1 MINKGWIMAEESAG
15 QFNNDSSQF
24 RCVAIGIAAENKGL
38 RTSLLKVTP
47 HEKLSMMDGEIADRV
62 DTMEYNGQDSLG
74 NAVSG
79 TSFAGQT
86 IEATWLPD
94 SSNRRTAPDIRRGV
108 RISLW
113 QFAGNDKWYW
123 RDMGL
128 DPEEMRVETVVH
140 VFSADPG
147 APIAD
152 DLSNCIF
159 LEVSGHNKTITLS
172 TSQANGEF
180 CTYDTQYDMGNGKI
194 VTQDNLGNSTL
205 FDSKNT
211 NLRMVN
217 ANGTFLELNKQDIN
231 AKAPQN
237 INADAAR
244 DFVVTAGN
252 NLMLKAG
259 NMAVI
264 DGGGSVL
271 TLQAGGTTL
280 KTPVFAGSS

>member
-1 MINKGWIMAEESAG
+1 MADESSTPFDNGA
-15 QFNNDSSQF
+15 SQF
-24 RCVAIGIAAENKGL
+24 RCVALGVAAENKA
-38 RTSLLKVTP
+38 LKSNMLQVSP
-47 HEKLSMMDGEIADRV
+47 IEKLSFTDGEITPKV
-62 DTMEYNGQDSLG
+62 DTVEYNGQDSAGNQVSG
-74 NAVSG
+74 NAFVGG
-79 TSFAGQT
+79 T
-86 IEATWLPD
+86 INATWLPD
-94 SSNRRTAPDIRRGV
+94 SNRRTPPDIRRSM

-128 DPEEMRVETVVH
+128 DSDQLRLETVVW

-152 DLSNCIF
+152 DLNNCYF
-159 LEVSGHNKTITLS
+159 LEISAHNKTVTFS
-172 TSQANGEF
+172 TSMANGEF
-180 CTYDTQYDMGNGKI
+180 CTYDTQYDLANGKI

-217 ANGTFLELNKQDIN
+217 ANGTFIELNKQDIN
-231 AKAPQN
+231 AKAPMN
-237 INADAAR
+237 INAEAGR
-244 DFVVTAGN
+244 DVNIKAGN
-252 NLMLKAG
+252 NLNVKAG
-259 NMAVI
+259 VMAVI

-280 KTPVFAGSS
+280 KTPKFSGVS

>member
-1 MINKGWIMAEESAG
+1 MAEESATN
-15 QFNNDSSQF
+15 FDNSASQF

-38 RTSLLKVTP
+38 RTSKLKVTP
-47 HEKLSMMDGEIADRV
+47 HEKLSMMDGEVADRV
-62 DTMEYNGQDSLG
+62 DTVEHNGQDSSG

-79 TSFAGQT
+79 NSFVGQT
-86 IEATWLPD
+86 INAEWLPD

-128 DPEEMRVETVVH
+128 DPEEMRVETVVY

-159 LEVSGHNKTITLS
+159 VEVSGHNKTITLS

-231 AKAPQN
+231 ASAPQN
-237 INADAAR
+237 INAEAAR
-244 DFVVTAGN
+244 DVIVKAGN
-252 NLMLKAG
+252 NLNMKAG
-259 NMAVI
+259 NVASI

-271 TLQAGGTTL
+271 TLAAGGTTL
-280 KTPVFAGSS
+280 KTPKFSGGA

>member
-1 MINKGWIMAEESAG
+1 MADESSTPFDNGA
-15 QFNNDSSQF
+15 SQF
-24 RCVAIGIAAENKGL
+24 RCVALGVAAENKGL
-38 RTSLLKVTP
+38 RTNKLQVSP
-47 HEKLSMMDGEIADRV
+47 IEKLSFTDGEITPKV
-62 DTMEYNGQDSLG
+62 DTVEYNGQDSKG

-79 TSFAGQT
+79 NAFVGGT
-86 IEATWLPD
+86 INAEWLPD

-128 DPEEMRVETVVH
+128 DPEEMRLETVVY
-140 VFSADPG
+140 VFSSDPG
-147 APIAD
+147 APIAA

-159 LEVSGHNKTITLS
+159 LEISGHNKSITLS
-172 TSQANGEF
+172 TAMANGEF

-194 VTQDNLGNSTL
+194 VTQDNLGNATL

-217 ANGTFLELNKQDIN
+217 ANGTFIELNKQDIN

-237 INADAAR
+237 INAEAGR
-244 DFVVTAGN
+244 DVNIKVGN
-252 NLMLKAG
+252 NLNVKAG
-259 NMAVI
+259 VMAVI

-280 KTPVFAGSS
+280 KTPKFSGGS

>member
-1 MINKGWIMAEESAG
+1 MSEEAG
-15 QFNNDSSQF
+15 DFGSNASQF
-24 RCVAIGIAAENKGL
+24 RCVAIGVAAENKGL
-38 RTSLLKVTP
+38 RTTKLKVTP
-47 HEKLSMMDGEIADRV
+47 TEKLSMLDGEVADRV
-62 DTMEYNGQDSLG
+62 DTLEYNGKDSSGNTVSG
-74 NAVSG
+74 NA
-79 TSFAGQT
+79 FIGQT
-86 IEATWLPD
+86 IEAEWLPSD
-94 SSNRRTAPDIRRGV
+94 SNRKTPPDMRRSMRV
-108 RISLW
+108 TLW
-113 QFAGNDKWYW
+113 QFAANDKWYW
-123 RDMGL
+123 RDTGL
-128 DPEEMRVETVVH
+128 DADQLRVETVVH

-147 APIAD
+147 SAIKP

-159 LEVSGHNKTITLS
+159 LEISGHNKTITLS

-231 AKAPQN
+231 ANAPQN
-237 INADAAR
+237 INAEAVR
-244 DFVVTAGN
+244 DVNIKAGN
-252 NLMLKAG
+252 NLNMKAG
-259 NMAVI
+259 VMAVI